1 MNDNGDGSGPAQQC
15 NANTPH
21 LSQRDVPATLQE
33 SLLLPE
39 HKHQQRQQQ
48 VEVFGA
54 LEKRLVMLEK
64 RFLVSRTTGKQG
76 HQFQW
81 ELVECVE
88 GAAHLG

>member
-1 MNDNGDGSGPAQQC
+1 MNYNGDGSGPAQQC

-39 HKHQQRQQQ
+39 QNQQQRQQQ
-48 VEVFGA
+48 VEDWRNDWRWF
-54 LEKRLVMLEK
+54 EK
-64 RFLVSRTTGKQG
+64 RFMVSRMTGKQG
-76 HQFQW
+76 RQFQW
-81 ELVECVE
+81 ELVERVD